1 MLSKSDFIDV
11 RFKYALSPH
20 ACASQFRMTCNPSL
34 MTVQSMLVACF
45 ALTFVAYCLKN
56 LSSKHSGLP
65 PGPKGKWIVGNAA
78 DVFAPYQWIKF
89 MNWSKLF
96 GDIIYLT
103 VLGRP
108 VIILNKF
115 EDARELM
122 DRRGALYSDRPP
134 MTYIVDML
142 KVRSPTFM
150 PYGDDW
156 RTHRRLIQQ
165 YLNVRSVTAFH
176 SLQTRCVHE
185 LLEDLAAQPDAFWKH
200 VKRFAASA
208 ILSATYG
215 YRVTRGDDPLI
226 KLNTHSE
233 RAIIALGPPGS
244 TLVDFFPFLRYFP
257 SFIPGVSFKK
267 VADAARVALRSM
279 CDLPYE
285 MVKEQRAA
293 GTAESSLLS
302 RMLDDAERQGA
313 QDETRLAVIKNVC
326 GAMYRAGVATTS
338 ATLYV
343 FILAMVRHPDV
354 VRKAQQQIDSVTG
367 GERLPAFE
375 DQASISYITC
385 IMKECLRWAPPF
397 PLGLSHRVMEDNDFE
412 GKFIPKG
419 SIIMPNIW
427 KMMHDERNY
436 SNPEK
441 FYPDRFMLPSSQ
453 ILDPAAAVFGFG
465 RRICPGRHFAEAD
478 LWLAMASILA
488 VFDILPAVDERG
500 TEILPKVEFVPGIN
514 SFPKEFTCR
523 FVPRSAQAASLV
535 EKMEEKSASYT

>member
-1 MLSKSDFIDV
+1 MVSERDLSN
-11 RFKYALSPH
+11 
-20 ACASQFRMTCNPSL
+20 NPSS
-34 MTVQSMLVACF
+34 MTVQSGLVACI
-45 ALTFVAYCLKN
+45 ALTFVVYYLKN
-56 LSSKHSGLP
+56 SRSKRFELP
-65 PGPKGKWIVGNAA
+65 PGPKGKWIMGNAG
-78 DVFAPYQWIKF
+78 DFFAPYQWIKF
-89 MNWSKLF
+89 TSWSKIF
-96 GDIIYLT
+96 GDIIYFT

-108 VIILNKF
+108 IIILNRF

-122 DRRGALYSDRPP
+122 DRRGALYSDRPR

-156 RTHRRLIQQ
+156 RAHRRLMQQ
-165 YLNVRSVTAFH
+165 YLNVRSVVAFR

-215 YRVTRGDDPLI
+215 YRVARGDDPLM

-233 RAIIALGPPGS
+233 RAIIAMGPPGA

-267 VADAARVALRSM
+267 VADAARVALCNM

-285 MVKEQRAA
+285 LVKERRAA

-313 QDETRLAVIKNVC
+313 QDETRFEVIKDVC

-354 VRKAQQQIDSVTG
+354 IRKAQQQIDSVTG

-375 DQASISYITC
+375 DQDSLPYITC

-397 PLGLSHRVMEDNDFE
+397 PLGLAHRVMEDNDFE

-441 FYPDRFMLPSSQ
+441 FYPDRFMKPSSQ
-453 ILDPAAAVFGFG
+453 VLDPAAAVFGFG

-478 LWLAMASILA
+478 LWLAIASILA

-514 SFPKEFTCR
+514 SSPKEYTCR

-535 EKMEEKSASYT
+535 DRTEEKSASYA